1 MDEFKD
7 LYPMARGSRC
17 VNAPVHPQ
25 DIQLENIKLQF
36 SPPNTTAVIQPMD
49 WSIIRTFKAYYRR
62 FLVKHIITDATVAMT
77 AEGTNITALD
87 AVHWIEAAWNT
98 ITETSIRNIF
108 RSAGFEKSSTVD
120 SNTNGDILVDNKAF
134 EELNRV
140 LKHLTIGGKSISAYD
155 YIVRSETEFSIEY
168 SNVSLFYLRSLKIR
182 FYLIEYYWL
191 TRWPMTLQKIAKN
204 YQQKIHHR

>member
-1 MDEFKD
+1 M
-7 LYPMARGSRC
+7 
-17 VNAPVHPQ
+17 
-25 DIQLENIKLQF
+25 
-36 SPPNTTAVIQPMD
+36 
-49 WSIIRTFKAYYRR
+49 
-62 FLVKHIITDATVAMT
+62 KHIITDATVAMT

-182 FYLIEYYWL
+182 FYLIEYY
-191 TRWPMTLQKIAKN
+191 
-204 YQQKIHHR
+204 